1 MSCIYH
7 DRLEVIAAYARH
19 ELSEQEQEKFEAHYL
34 GCEDCSREILL
45 MEKTQ
50 LAMNHYGAAIFARAP
65 KSLFSLS
72 LTEALQKT
80 RYWLGNV
87 AATWLQE
94 SWPALA
100 GYALLVITLGL
111 GYAWLSRQEANS
123 STPNTTDASTSLTT
137 SSPAIKAP
145 ATLTPPAWPEAL
157 YAKLA
162 QKSSPAEWQA
172 ARTSYIR
179 EDYKR
184 AAGRL
189 EQLLQKNPEAKR
201 LQLFLGVSLL
211 RIGEFSAAS
220 LQLEDF
226 IAQHPEDL
234 AAYWF
239 LSEAYLAQNVPDKAE
254 PLLRMLSSSHD
265 SLYIKLA
272 SQRLDSLSH
281 SRKP

>member
-34 GCEDCSREILL
+34 GCEDCSREIFL
-45 MEKTQ
+45 MEKSQ

-80 RYWLGNV
+80 RYWFGNV
-87 AATWLQE
+87 AAAWLQE

-100 GYALLVITLGL
+100 GYALLVITLGI
-111 GYAWLSRQEANS
+111 GYTWLSRQEANS
-123 STPNTTDASTSLTT
+123 STPSTTDASTSLTPSSHSIKT
-137 SSPAIKAP
+137 SA
-145 ATLTPPAWPEAL
+145 LNPPAWPEEL

-162 QKSSPAEWQA
+162 RESSPAEWQA
-172 ARTSYIR
+172 ARTSYIK

-189 EQLLQKNPEAKR
+189 EQLLQKNPEARR
-201 LQLFLGVSLL
+201 LQLFWGVSLL

-220 LQLEDF
+220 VQLEDF
-226 IAQHPEDL
+226 TAQHPEDL
-234 AAYWF
+234 AAAWF
-239 LSEAYLAQNVPDKAE
+239 LSEAYLAQNSPDKAE
-254 PLLRMLSSSHD
+254 PLLRKLSSSRD

-272 SQRLDSLSH
+272 SQRLDSLSL